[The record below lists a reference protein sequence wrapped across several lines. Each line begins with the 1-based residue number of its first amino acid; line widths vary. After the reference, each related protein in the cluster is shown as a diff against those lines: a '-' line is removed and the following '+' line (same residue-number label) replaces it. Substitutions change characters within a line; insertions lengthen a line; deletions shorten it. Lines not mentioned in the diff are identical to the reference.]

1 MKLKALFVSLGILL
15 AAPAAFGQGVDEF
28 GSYGGIEHRGRVR
41 SGQEAAVEIR
51 VGPYNPNVDDNVP
64 SGTPYDDIFGDKQ
77 RWHGGFEVD
86 WQVLRVPKLLSF
98 GPGFG
103 AAYTNSSARAPLTDG
118 TGLSA
123 QNTTLNIIPLYA
135 AGVLRVDALA
145 DRFNV
150 PFCPYAKLGF
160 GYAFWWTKDGEKP
173 GTAEGI
179 EGKDTS
185 YGLVYSLGV
194 AFRLDWIDPMDAAA
208 ADASIG
214 INHSALFIEYFGA
227 DLDGFG
233 SNDVMQVGTNT
244 YVFGLMLEI

>member
-1 MKLKALFVSLGILL
+1 VKASAPLVAAIALL
-15 AAPAAFGQGVDEF
+15 ATPAAFGQGVDEF
-28 GSYGGIEHRGRVR
+28 GAYGGIERRGRER

-51 VGPYNPNVDDNVP
+51 VGPYTPNVDDNVP
-64 SGTPYDDIFGDKQ
+64 NGTPYEDIFGDKQ
-77 RWHGGFEVD
+77 RWHAGLEVD
-86 WQVLRVPKLLSF
+86 WQVLRIPALLSF
-98 GPGFG
+98 GPGFAG
-103 AAYTNSSARAPLTDG
+103 AYTNSSARAPLTDG
-118 TGLSA
+118 TGRSE
-123 QNTTLNIIPLYA
+123 QETTLNILPFYA
-135 AGVLRVDALA
+135 AAVLRIDALA
-145 DRFNV
+145 DRYNV

-160 GYAFWWTKDGEKP
+160 GYAFWWTKDGEEP

-179 EGKDTS
+179 EGKGTS
-185 YGLVYSLGV
+185 YGLVYSLGL

-214 INHSALFIEYFGA
+214 INHSSLFIEYFGS